1 MNVRSVIPKCQ
12 KFFFDYK
19 SVFTDR
25 FNVKSCEI
33 KYKPI
38 KKKMY
43 DEPMTPRPHTEQLR
57 HDIVQQIES

>member
-1 MNVRSVIPKCQ
+1 MPKV
-12 KFFFDYK
+12 FFDYK

-25 FNVKSCEI
+25 FNAKSCKI
-33 KYKPI
+33 KDKPI